1 MIRVALFLGT
11 NLAILLVL
19 GISMSLLGIDGMLDK
34 QGINLNLKSLL
45 FFSSIIGFTGSFIS
59 LFLSKWIAKRSM
71 GVIVITNPKNETEKW
86 LLKTLVTI
94 SNKANIKTPDF
105 GIFNSEQLNAFATG
119 LSKNNSLVALSSG
132 LINHMNR
139 DEIEAVIAH
148 EISHI
153 SNGDMITMTLI
164 QGMVNTFVIF
174 FSRIIGH
181 VVDRVVFRVQRG
193 HGPAYYITS
202 IIAQILLSV
211 LANIIVMWFSR
222 KREFSADESA
232 ARLVGSSKMISA
244 LKTLSI
250 KSQSQLPDQMAAFGI
265 SGKREKTF
273 KSLFSSHPSI
283 ELRIEYLLRIYYKSG

>member
-1 MIRVALFLGT
+1 MFRIALFLGT
-11 NLAILLVL
+11 NVAILLVL
-19 GISMSLLGIDGMLDK
+19 GISMSLLGIDGILDE
-34 QGINLNLKSLL
+34 QGINLNLRSLL

-59 LFLSKWIAKRSM
+59 LFISKWIAKRSM
-71 GVIVITNPKNETEKW
+71 GVIIITSPKNETEKW
-86 LLKTLVTI
+86 LLKTLDVI

-119 LSKNNSLVALSSG
+119 RSKNNSLVALSSG

-139 DEIEAVIAH
+139 DEVEAVIAH

-174 FSRIIGH
+174 FSRVIGH
-181 VVDRVVFRVQRG
+181 VVDRVIFKVRRG
-193 HGPAYYITS
+193 HGPAYFITS
-202 IIAQILLSV
+202 IIAQILLSI

-232 ARLVGSSKMISA
+232 ARLVGTSKMISA

-250 KSQSQLPDQMAAFGI
+250 KSQSSLPDQMAAFGI
-265 SGKREKTF
+265 SGKKEKTF

-283 ELRIEYLLRIYYKSG
+283 ELRIESLLRIG

>member
-1 MIRVALFLGT
+1 MIRIALFLGT
-11 NLAILLVL
+11 NVAILLVL
-19 GISMSLLGIDGMLDK
+19 GISMSLFGIDGILDE
-34 QGINLNLKSLL
+34 QGINLDLRSLL
-45 FFSSIIGFTGSFIS
+45 FFSSIIGFVGSFIS
-59 LFLSKWIAKRSM
+59 LLISKWIAKRSM
-71 GVIVITNPKNETEKW
+71 GVIVITSPRNETEKW
-86 LLKTLVTI
+86 LLKTLETI
-94 SNKANIKTPDF
+94 SNKVNIKTPDF

-119 LSKNNSLVALSSG
+119 RSRNNSLVALSSG

-174 FSRIIGH
+174 FSRVIGH
-181 VVDRVVFRVQRG
+181 VVDRVIFKVQRG

-202 IIAQILLSV
+202 IIAQILLSF

-244 LKTLSI
+244 LKTLSV
-250 KSQSQLPDQMAAFGI
+250 KSQPPLPDQMAAFGI

-283 ELRIEYLLRIYYKSG
+283 ELRIESLLRVGY